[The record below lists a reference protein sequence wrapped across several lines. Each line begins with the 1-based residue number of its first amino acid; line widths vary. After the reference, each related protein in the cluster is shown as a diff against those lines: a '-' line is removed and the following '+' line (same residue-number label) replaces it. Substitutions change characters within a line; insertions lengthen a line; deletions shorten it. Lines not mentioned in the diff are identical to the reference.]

1 MPGQYNVILM
11 KDSPRLMQDLLEYM
25 YDMAVALK
33 LSDIIMMLVEFL
45 FLTNEE
51 EHAE

>member
-1 MPGQYNVILM
+1 M